1 MPNRGGTSGG
11 MGMFLTQAIDTHK
24 MPPPQDATTNIRTSR
39 MVHSDASVVIGCK
52 RTHTDRGDG
61 VVY

>member
-1 MPNRGGTSGG
+1 
-11 MGMFLTQAIDTHK
+11 
-24 MPPPQDATTNIRTSR
+24 MPPPQDATTNIRTNR
-39 MVHSDASVVIGCK
+39 MVHGDTSVLIGGK